1 MVCFKNRAA
10 KRHGLPMLIMLI
22 ALLVA
27 ALPLTVI
34 GSTFSQPDSFLTTE
48 QKMDFVLGKS
58 LFEKL
63 WVSSPSSTT
72 ASDGLGPLYNARS
85 CLQCHP
91 KNGRGR
97 PTEANNPADVA
108 SSMLV
113 RLGLPSQAPE
123 PNYGSQ
129 FQTRAVQGVLA
140 EGAIQLAY
148 TPVTVT
154 LDDGEVVTLRKPNI
168 TLTQL
173 NYGALH
179 PDTQLSARIAPAVIG
194 LGLLEKIPD
203 DHIIARADP
212 EDTNNDGISGR
223 INEVVDFKTGE
234 KRLGRF
240 GWKAGQPTLLQQNSI
255 ALFTD
260 IGISSP
266 MFTSGYGD
274 CTPLQARCRQLPNG
288 NSAHMDDAEASGQM
302 VALIT
307 TYTQHLMVPKRRI
320 PDVQKADIDQGEA
333 LFSQLGCQNCHTP
346 NFSFTTDKAQR
357 KTINVQPYT
366 DLLLHDLGE
375 GLADHR
381 PEQGANGREWR
392 TAPLWGIGLAGVI
405 NDHRFFLHDGRART
419 LQEAILWHGGE
430 AEQSTRA
437 YRQLSKA
444 QRQQLIQFLESL

>member
-1 MVCFKNRAA
+1 MVCLKNRAA
-10 KRHGLPMLIMLI
+10 KRHGLPMFI
-22 ALLVA
+22 AVLVA

-108 SSMLV
+108 ASMLV

-123 PNYGSQ
+123 PTYGSQ

-140 EGAIQLAY
+140 EGAIQVAY

-154 LDDGEVVTLRKPNI
+154 LDDGEVVTLRKPDI

-179 PDTQLSARIAPAVIG
+179 PDTQLSARIPPAVIG

-203 DHIIARADP
+203 EQIMALADP
-212 EDTNNDGISGR
+212 EDTDNDGISGR

-274 CTPLQARCRQLPNG
+274 CTPSQTYCRQLPNG
-288 NSAHMDDAEASGQM
+288 NSAHMDNAEASTQM
-302 VALIT
+302 VALLT
-307 TYTQHLMVPKRRI
+307 TYTQHLAVPERRTPI
-320 PDVQKADIDQGEA
+320 EQKADITQGEI
-333 LFSQLGCQNCHTP
+333 LFSRLGCQNCHTP
-346 NFSFTTDKAQR
+346 SFSFTIDEPSLG
-357 KTINVQPYT
+357 TISIQPYT
-366 DLLLHDLGE
+366 DLLLHDMGE
-375 GLADHR
+375 GLADNR
-381 PEQGANGREWR
+381 PEQSANGREWR
-392 TAPLWGIGLAGVI
+392 TAPLWGIGLAGMI
-405 NDHRFFLHDGRART
+405 NDHRFFLHDGRARS

-430 AEQSTRA
+430 AESSART